1 MWEDRSTIY
10 SKHSAGPGDKE
21 VKGEGG
27 GSDED
32 TFCFSCKM
40 GPGRSSMMV
49 LRPHDTTASMGFLVE
64 WKRTLSSMTVGEER
78 GRERERENCGGGS
91 RETGRS
97 RLGSLKAEKL
107 IILPVFFDV
116 ITPN

>member
-1 MWEDRSTIY
+1 MLISSHMCGKTGQLFIASTVQELNTD
-10 SKHSAGPGDKE
+10 GG
-21 VKGEGG
+21 GGGWG

-32 TFCFSCKM
+32 ICLSCMM
-40 GPGRSSMMV
+40 GPGRSSMLT
-49 LRPHDTTASMGFLVE
+49 LRPHDVYGSVVRMEKNTFTHY
-64 WKRTLSSMTVGEER
+64 
-78 GRERERENCGGGS
+78 GGGGG
-91 RETGRS
+91 RETG